1 MTQLLARVR
10 ARLTYANICATLAL
24 FIALGGTSYAAL
36 TLPRNSVGS
45 TQIRA
50 NAVGPSELRSRA
62 VGSSELRD
70 RSIKLGDISASAR
83 TSLRGA
89 QGPTGPAGAAAV
101 TYRAAVT
108 TGGGSVRGNAE
119 GAGHTAG
126 TNEYHVVFAPNVNVS
141 RCIYNATLAAVQNG
155 PTLEQP
161 PAGRITVADGPDAR
175 TVTVKT
181 YDANG
186 AAAEAPFH
194 LIVAC

>member
-10 ARLTYANICATLAL
+10 ARITYANLTATLAL

-45 TQIRA
+45 SQIRA
-50 NAVGPSELRSRA
+50 NAVGPSEIRSRA

-70 RSIKLGDISASAR
+70 RSIKLGDISTGAR
-83 TSLRGA
+83 ASLRGA

-108 TGGGSVRGNAE
+108 SGGGSVRGNAI
-119 GAGHTAG
+119 GAGHSG
-126 TNEYHVVFAPNVNVS
+126 GNEYNVVFDQNANVS
-141 RCIYNATLAAVQNG
+141 GCIYTATLAAVQNG

-161 PAGRITVADGPDAR
+161 PAGRITVANGPDNR

-186 AAAEAPFH
+186 NPAEAPFH